1 MKSLETAMMA
11 FCKANEWEKA
21 FQCVELEWKESK
33 NYRLVA
39 TFRDLVR
46 SSVTEKTLK
55 LYRASYDL
63 TARDVFDDFM
73 LALEWNR
80 PAEEQFW
87 LPRRDKLKGVCEAL
101 QSLEEG
107 KLDELFLSLPPRVGK
122 ALANDTPILT
132 RNGWKNHGDLEV
144 GDEVI
149 GMDGKFKKVIA
160 VHPKCDL
167 DRLVEFTNG
176 ERVQCHENHEWLFY
190 DRHSHTQKLLETKEW
205 EQMELESGEEGK
217 RGHRYH
223 LQLPFKEF
231 VEGEE
236 KELPLDP
243 YTLGVWLG
251 DGSNQNPRIT
261 GDAND
266 YAVIQRIID
275 NGYPVKWSTVNKA
288 TGVPCY
294 EFDFRPQ
301 LRSMGMCH
309 SKKRTEKHI
318 PQEYLTASIRQRLEL
333 LAGLIDTDGCLIK
346 KEHRYQF
353 TTCDEELRDTFLELI
368 ATFGWRTNVTVHEP
382 RVSSSG
388 VVGRKPTYI
397 IGFNPT
403 CYIPCVLERKQLH
416 EYSKQRKV
424 AVKSITKVEPK
435 QGNCITVEGG
445 MYLCGK
451 SMIPTHNTTLILFFL
466 LWVML
471 RDSERSNLYSS
482 YTESVVNTFY
492 GGLIEILDDPY
503 TYRWKEIF
511 PGSCVAST
519 NAKDNLLNLDR
530 KKRYASLTARSL
542 YGTLNGACDCNG
554 YLIGDDLHSGIEE
567 ALNKALLDKA
577 WGRVTNNLI
586 PRAKEGAKLLW
597 IGTRW
602 SLYDCIARRIELL
615 QHDPSFERRR
625 FKVFNLPALDE
636 DEHSNFE
643 YLYGVGFSADHYKRI
658 RATFERSDDI
668 ASFLAQYMGEPVERA
683 GTLFDP
689 SVMRYFNGVLPTDV
703 EPDKIFMTVDP
714 AWGGGDYVAAPCIVQ
729 YGFDL
734 YVVDVVYNNGDKK
747 ITQPKIV
754 QMAIKNNV
762 GIMYIEGTRVTSSYA
777 EGVSDLLNS
786 KGYKLNL
793 QTTTKHWG
801 GGGGKA
807 QRIYNVAPDIKERM
821 IFLTEKKRSKE
832 YQQFMMNVFAFTIE
846 GKVKHDDAP
855 DSLAM
860 AVQMDNSF
868 VKAEIYKR
876 PF

>member
-1 MKSLETAMMA
+1 MKSLESAMMA

-39 TFRDLVR
+39 AFRGEIR
-46 SSVTEKTLK
+46 SCVNEKTLK

-63 TARDVFDDFM
+63 TAREVFDDFM

-101 QSLEEG
+101 QDLEDG
-107 KLDELFLSLPPRVGK
+107 KLEELFLSMPPRVGK
-122 ALANDTPILT
+122 
-132 RNGWKNHGDLEV
+132 
-144 GDEVI
+144 
-149 GMDGKFKKVIA
+149 
-160 VHPKCDL
+160 
-167 DRLVEFTNG
+167 
-176 ERVQCHENHEWLFY
+176 
-190 DRHSHTQKLLETKEW
+190 S
-205 EQMELESGEEGK
+205 
-217 RGHRYH
+217 
-223 LQLPFKEF
+223 
-231 VEGEE
+231 
-236 KELPLDP
+236 
-243 YTLGVWLG
+243 
-251 DGSNQNPRIT
+251 
-261 GDAND
+261 
-266 YAVIQRIID
+266 
-275 NGYPVKWSTVNKA
+275 
-288 TGVPCY
+288 
-294 EFDFRPQ
+294 
-301 LRSMGMCH
+301 
-309 SKKRTEKHI
+309 
-318 PQEYLTASIRQRLEL
+318 
-333 LAGLIDTDGCLIK
+333 
-346 KEHRYQF
+346 
-353 TTCDEELRDTFLELI
+353 
-368 ATFGWRTNVTVHEP
+368 
-382 RVSSSG
+382 
-388 VVGRKPTYI
+388 
-397 IGFNPT
+397 
-403 CYIPCVLERKQLH
+403 
-416 EYSKQRKV
+416 
-424 AVKSITKVEPK
+424 
-435 QGNCITVEGG
+435 
-445 MYLCGK
+445 
-451 SMIPTHNTTLILFFL
+451 TLIMMFNI
-466 LWVML
+466 WIML
-471 RDSERSNLYSS
+471 RHPERANLYVS
-482 YTESVVNTFY
+482 YTDTVVTTYYN
-492 GGLIEILDDPY
+492 GMLEILADTY
-503 TYRWKEIF
+503 TYRIKDLF
-511 PGSCVAST
+511 PQESIAAT
-519 NAKDNLLNLDR
+519 NAKLNTLDIDR
-530 KKRYASLTARSL
+530 KKHYPSLTCRSL
-542 YGTLNGACDCNG
+542 YGTLNGSCDVANG
-554 YLIGDDLHSGIEE
+554 GLLIADDLHSGIEE

-586 PRAKEGAKLLW
+586 PRAKEKARVLW

-602 SLYDCIARRIELL
+602 SVADCIARRIDILKNDNEWKG
-615 QHDPSFERRR
+615 RK
-625 FKVFNLPALDE
+625 FKIFNVPALDE
-636 DEHSNFE
+636 DDRSNFE
-643 YLYGVGFSADHYKRI
+643 YMYDVGFSTQYYKRT
-658 RATFERSDDI
+658 RATFERSDDL
-668 ASFLAQYMGEPVERA
+668 ASWNAQYMGSPVERTGVVFEPTA
-683 GTLFDP
+683 
-689 SVMRYFNGVLPTDV
+689 MRYFNGVLPSDV

-821 IFLTEKKRSKE
+821 LFLTEKKRSKE

>member
-1 MKSLETAMMA
+1 MSA
-11 FCKANEWEKA
+11 FCEAGEWEKA

-33 NYRLVA
+33 NYRIVA
-39 TFRDLVR
+39 SFRDKIR

-55 LYRASYDL
+55 LYQASYDL
-63 TARDVFDDFM
+63 TAREVFDDFM

-87 LPRRDKLKGVCEAL
+87 LPRREKLMGVCEAL

-122 ALANDTPILT
+122 
-132 RNGWKNHGDLEV
+132 
-144 GDEVI
+144 
-149 GMDGKFKKVIA
+149 
-160 VHPKCDL
+160 
-167 DRLVEFTNG
+167 
-176 ERVQCHENHEWLFY
+176 
-190 DRHSHTQKLLETKEW
+190 
-205 EQMELESGEEGK
+205 
-217 RGHRYH
+217 
-223 LQLPFKEF
+223 
-231 VEGEE
+231 
-236 KELPLDP
+236 
-243 YTLGVWLG
+243 
-251 DGSNQNPRIT
+251 
-261 GDAND
+261 
-266 YAVIQRIID
+266 
-275 NGYPVKWSTVNKA
+275 
-288 TGVPCY
+288 
-294 EFDFRPQ
+294 
-301 LRSMGMCH
+301 
-309 SKKRTEKHI
+309 
-318 PQEYLTASIRQRLEL
+318 
-333 LAGLIDTDGCLIK
+333 
-346 KEHRYQF
+346 
-353 TTCDEELRDTFLELI
+353 
-368 ATFGWRTNVTVHEP
+368 
-382 RVSSSG
+382 
-388 VVGRKPTYI
+388 
-397 IGFNPT
+397 
-403 CYIPCVLERKQLH
+403 
-416 EYSKQRKV
+416 
-424 AVKSITKVEPK
+424 
-435 QGNCITVEGG
+435 
-445 MYLCGK
+445 
-451 SMIPTHNTTLILFFL
+451 TTLILFFL

-471 RDSERSNLYSS
+471 RDSERSNLYAS

-503 TYRWKEIF
+503 TYRWKELF
-511 PGSCVAST
+511 PLSSVAST

-615 QHDPSFERRR
+615 QHDPSFERRKYR
-625 FKVFNLPALDE
+625 IFNLPALDE

-668 ASFLAQYMGEPVERA
+668 PSWDAQYMGSPVERS

-689 SVMRYFNGVLPTDV
+689 SSLRYFNGVLPTEI

-734 YVVDVVYNNGDKK
+734 YVVDVVFNNGDKK

-754 QMAIKNNV
+754 QMAIKQNV

-777 EGVSDLLNS
+777 DGVSDLLNS
-786 KGYKLNL
+786 KGYRLNL

-821 IFLTEKKRSKE
+821 IFLEEKKRSKE

>member
-1 MKSLETAMMA
+1 MKSLESAMAA
-11 FCKANEWEKA
+11 FCEAGEWEKA
-21 FQCVELEWKESK
+21 YQCVELEWKESQ
-33 NYRLVA
+33 NYRIVA
-39 TFRDLVR
+39 SFRSKIR
-46 SSVTEKTLK
+46 SSVTAKNLV
-55 LYRASYDL
+55 LYRSSYDL
-63 TARDVFDDFM
+63 TAREVFDDFM

-87 LPRRDKLKGVCEAL
+87 LPRREKLMGVCEAL

-122 ALANDTPILT
+122 
-132 RNGWKNHGDLEV
+132 
-144 GDEVI
+144 
-149 GMDGKFKKVIA
+149 
-160 VHPKCDL
+160 
-167 DRLVEFTNG
+167 
-176 ERVQCHENHEWLFY
+176 
-190 DRHSHTQKLLETKEW
+190 
-205 EQMELESGEEGK
+205 
-217 RGHRYH
+217 
-223 LQLPFKEF
+223 
-231 VEGEE
+231 
-236 KELPLDP
+236 
-243 YTLGVWLG
+243 
-251 DGSNQNPRIT
+251 
-261 GDAND
+261 
-266 YAVIQRIID
+266 
-275 NGYPVKWSTVNKA
+275 
-288 TGVPCY
+288 
-294 EFDFRPQ
+294 
-301 LRSMGMCH
+301 
-309 SKKRTEKHI
+309 
-318 PQEYLTASIRQRLEL
+318 
-333 LAGLIDTDGCLIK
+333 
-346 KEHRYQF
+346 
-353 TTCDEELRDTFLELI
+353 
-368 ATFGWRTNVTVHEP
+368 
-382 RVSSSG
+382 
-388 VVGRKPTYI
+388 
-397 IGFNPT
+397 
-403 CYIPCVLERKQLH
+403 
-416 EYSKQRKV
+416 
-424 AVKSITKVEPK
+424 
-435 QGNCITVEGG
+435 
-445 MYLCGK
+445 
-451 SMIPTHNTTLILFFL
+451 TTLILFFL

-471 RDSERSNLYSS
+471 RDSERSNLYAS

-503 TYRWKEIF
+503 TYRWKELF
-511 PGSCVAST
+511 PLSSVAST

-615 QHDPSFERRR
+615 EKDPSFEKRKFRI
-625 FKVFNLPALDE
+625 FNLPALDE

-643 YLYGVGFSADHYKRI
+643 YMYGVGFSADHYKRI
-658 RATFERSDDI
+658 RATFERSDDV
-668 ASFLAQYMGEPVERA
+668 ASWDAQYMGSPIERS

-689 SVMRYFNGVLPTDV
+689 SALRYFNGVLPEV

-734 YVVDVVYNNGDKK
+734 YVVDVVFNNGDKK

-754 QMAIKNNV
+754 QMAMKQSV

-777 EGVSDLLNS
+777 DGVSDLLNS
-786 KGYKLNL
+786 KGYRLNL

-821 IFLTEKKRSKE
+821 IFLEEKKRSKE

>member
-1 MKSLETAMMA
+1 MKSLESAMAA
-11 FCKANEWEKA
+11 FCEAGEWEKA
-21 FQCVELEWKESK
+21 YQCVELEWKDSQ
-33 NYRLVA
+33 NYRIVA
-39 TFRDLVR
+39 SFRSKIR
-46 SSVTEKTLK
+46 SSVTAKNLV
-55 LYRASYDL
+55 LYRSSYDL
-63 TARDVFDDFM
+63 TAREVFDDFM

-87 LPRRDKLKGVCEAL
+87 LPRREKLMGVCEAL

-122 ALANDTPILT
+122 
-132 RNGWKNHGDLEV
+132 
-144 GDEVI
+144 
-149 GMDGKFKKVIA
+149 
-160 VHPKCDL
+160 
-167 DRLVEFTNG
+167 
-176 ERVQCHENHEWLFY
+176 
-190 DRHSHTQKLLETKEW
+190 
-205 EQMELESGEEGK
+205 
-217 RGHRYH
+217 
-223 LQLPFKEF
+223 
-231 VEGEE
+231 
-236 KELPLDP
+236 
-243 YTLGVWLG
+243 
-251 DGSNQNPRIT
+251 
-261 GDAND
+261 
-266 YAVIQRIID
+266 
-275 NGYPVKWSTVNKA
+275 
-288 TGVPCY
+288 
-294 EFDFRPQ
+294 
-301 LRSMGMCH
+301 
-309 SKKRTEKHI
+309 
-318 PQEYLTASIRQRLEL
+318 
-333 LAGLIDTDGCLIK
+333 
-346 KEHRYQF
+346 
-353 TTCDEELRDTFLELI
+353 
-368 ATFGWRTNVTVHEP
+368 
-382 RVSSSG
+382 
-388 VVGRKPTYI
+388 
-397 IGFNPT
+397 
-403 CYIPCVLERKQLH
+403 
-416 EYSKQRKV
+416 
-424 AVKSITKVEPK
+424 
-435 QGNCITVEGG
+435 
-445 MYLCGK
+445 
-451 SMIPTHNTTLILFFL
+451 TTLILFFL

-471 RDSERSNLYSS
+471 RDSERSNLYAS

-503 TYRWKEIF
+503 TYRWKELF
-511 PGSCVAST
+511 PLSSVAST

-615 QHDPSFERRR
+615 EKDPSFEKRKFRI
-625 FKVFNLPALDE
+625 FNLPALDE

-658 RATFERSDDI
+658 RATFERSDDV
-668 ASFLAQYMGEPVERA
+668 ASWDAQYMGSPIERS

-689 SVMRYFNGVLPTDV
+689 SALRYFNGVLPEV

-734 YVVDVVYNNGDKK
+734 YVVDVVFNNGDKK

-754 QMAIKNNV
+754 QMAMKQNV

-777 EGVSDLLNS
+777 DGVSDLLNS
-786 KGYKLNL
+786 KGYRLNL

-821 IFLTEKKRSKE
+821 IFLEEKKRSKE

>member
-1 MKSLETAMMA
+1 MMA
-11 FCKANEWEKA
+11 FCEAGEWEKA
-21 FQCVELEWKESK
+21 FQCVEIEWGETK

-39 TFRDLVR
+39 TFRSQIR
-46 SSVTEKTLK
+46 NKVTEKNLA

-87 LPRRDKLKGVCEAL
+87 LPRREKLMGVCEAL

-107 KLDELFLSLPPRVGK
+107 KLNELFLSLPPRVGK
-122 ALANDTPILT
+122 
-132 RNGWKNHGDLEV
+132 
-144 GDEVI
+144 
-149 GMDGKFKKVIA
+149 
-160 VHPKCDL
+160 
-167 DRLVEFTNG
+167 
-176 ERVQCHENHEWLFY
+176 
-190 DRHSHTQKLLETKEW
+190 
-205 EQMELESGEEGK
+205 
-217 RGHRYH
+217 
-223 LQLPFKEF
+223 
-231 VEGEE
+231 
-236 KELPLDP
+236 
-243 YTLGVWLG
+243 
-251 DGSNQNPRIT
+251 
-261 GDAND
+261 
-266 YAVIQRIID
+266 
-275 NGYPVKWSTVNKA
+275 
-288 TGVPCY
+288 
-294 EFDFRPQ
+294 
-301 LRSMGMCH
+301 
-309 SKKRTEKHI
+309 
-318 PQEYLTASIRQRLEL
+318 
-333 LAGLIDTDGCLIK
+333 
-346 KEHRYQF
+346 
-353 TTCDEELRDTFLELI
+353 
-368 ATFGWRTNVTVHEP
+368 
-382 RVSSSG
+382 
-388 VVGRKPTYI
+388 
-397 IGFNPT
+397 
-403 CYIPCVLERKQLH
+403 
-416 EYSKQRKV
+416 
-424 AVKSITKVEPK
+424 
-435 QGNCITVEGG
+435 
-445 MYLCGK
+445 
-451 SMIPTHNTTLILFFL
+451 TTLILFFL

-471 RDSERSNLYSS
+471 RNSERSNLYSS

-492 GGLIEILDDPY
+492 GGLLEILDDPY
-503 TYRWKEIF
+503 TYRWKELF
-511 PGSCVAST
+511 PQTTIAST

-615 QHDPSFERRR
+615 EHDVSFENRKFRI
-625 FKVFNLPALDE
+625 FNLPALDE

-643 YLYGVGFSADHYKRI
+643 YLYGVGFSAEHYKRI

-668 ASFLAQYMGEPVERA
+668 ASWDAQYMGSPIERS

-689 SVMRYFNGVLPTDV
+689 SALRYFNGVLPNDV
-703 EPDKIFMTVDP
+703 EPDKVFMTVDP
-714 AWGGGDYVAAPCIVQ
+714 AWGGGDYVASPCIVQ
-729 YGFDL
+729 YGLDL
-734 YVVDVVYNNGDKK
+734 YVVDVVFNNGDKK

-754 QMAIKNNV
+754 QMAMKNNV
-762 GIMYIEGTRVTSSYA
+762 GIMYVEGTRVTSSYA
-777 EGVSDLLNS
+777 DGLSDLLNS
-786 KGYKLNL
+786 KGYKLNM

-821 IFLTEKKRSKE
+821 IFLEERKRSKE

>member
-1 MKSLETAMMA
+1 MKSLESAMSA
-11 FCKANEWEKA
+11 FCEVGEWEKA
-21 FQCVELEWKESK
+21 YQCVELEWKESQ
-33 NYRLVA
+33 NYRIVA
-39 TFRDLVR
+39 SFRSKIR
-46 SSVTEKTLK
+46 SSVTAKNLV
-55 LYRASYDL
+55 LYRSSYDL
-63 TARDVFDDFM
+63 TAREVFDDFM

-87 LPRRDKLKGVCEAL
+87 LPRREKLMGVCEAL

-122 ALANDTPILT
+122 
-132 RNGWKNHGDLEV
+132 
-144 GDEVI
+144 
-149 GMDGKFKKVIA
+149 
-160 VHPKCDL
+160 
-167 DRLVEFTNG
+167 
-176 ERVQCHENHEWLFY
+176 
-190 DRHSHTQKLLETKEW
+190 
-205 EQMELESGEEGK
+205 
-217 RGHRYH
+217 
-223 LQLPFKEF
+223 
-231 VEGEE
+231 
-236 KELPLDP
+236 
-243 YTLGVWLG
+243 
-251 DGSNQNPRIT
+251 
-261 GDAND
+261 
-266 YAVIQRIID
+266 
-275 NGYPVKWSTVNKA
+275 
-288 TGVPCY
+288 
-294 EFDFRPQ
+294 
-301 LRSMGMCH
+301 
-309 SKKRTEKHI
+309 
-318 PQEYLTASIRQRLEL
+318 
-333 LAGLIDTDGCLIK
+333 
-346 KEHRYQF
+346 
-353 TTCDEELRDTFLELI
+353 
-368 ATFGWRTNVTVHEP
+368 
-382 RVSSSG
+382 
-388 VVGRKPTYI
+388 
-397 IGFNPT
+397 
-403 CYIPCVLERKQLH
+403 
-416 EYSKQRKV
+416 
-424 AVKSITKVEPK
+424 
-435 QGNCITVEGG
+435 
-445 MYLCGK
+445 
-451 SMIPTHNTTLILFFL
+451 TTLILFFL

-471 RDSERSNLYSS
+471 RDSERSNLYAS

-503 TYRWKEIF
+503 TYRWKELF
-511 PGSCVAST
+511 PLSSVAST

-615 QHDPSFERRR
+615 EKDPSFEKRKFRI
-625 FKVFNLPALDE
+625 FNLPALDE

-658 RATFERSDDI
+658 RATFERSDDV
-668 ASFLAQYMGEPVERA
+668 ASWDAQYMGSPIERS

-689 SVMRYFNGVLPTDV
+689 STLRYFNGVLPEG

-729 YGFDL
+729 YEFDL
-734 YVVDVVYNNGDKK
+734 YVVDVVFNNGDKK

-777 EGVSDLLNS
+777 DGVNDLLSS
-786 KGYKLNL
+786 KGYRLNL

-821 IFLTEKKRSKE
+821 IFLEEKKRSKE

>member
-1 MKSLETAMMA
+1 MKSLESAMAA
-11 FCKANEWEKA
+11 FCEAGEWEKA
-21 FQCVELEWKESK
+21 YQCVELEWKESQ
-33 NYRLVA
+33 NYRIVA
-39 TFRDLVR
+39 SFRSKIR
-46 SSVTEKTLK
+46 SSVTAKNLV
-55 LYRASYDL
+55 LYRSSYDL
-63 TARDVFDDFM
+63 TAREVFDDFM

-87 LPRRDKLKGVCEAL
+87 LPRREKLMGVCEAL

-122 ALANDTPILT
+122 
-132 RNGWKNHGDLEV
+132 
-144 GDEVI
+144 
-149 GMDGKFKKVIA
+149 
-160 VHPKCDL
+160 
-167 DRLVEFTNG
+167 
-176 ERVQCHENHEWLFY
+176 
-190 DRHSHTQKLLETKEW
+190 
-205 EQMELESGEEGK
+205 
-217 RGHRYH
+217 
-223 LQLPFKEF
+223 
-231 VEGEE
+231 
-236 KELPLDP
+236 
-243 YTLGVWLG
+243 
-251 DGSNQNPRIT
+251 
-261 GDAND
+261 
-266 YAVIQRIID
+266 
-275 NGYPVKWSTVNKA
+275 
-288 TGVPCY
+288 
-294 EFDFRPQ
+294 
-301 LRSMGMCH
+301 
-309 SKKRTEKHI
+309 
-318 PQEYLTASIRQRLEL
+318 
-333 LAGLIDTDGCLIK
+333 
-346 KEHRYQF
+346 
-353 TTCDEELRDTFLELI
+353 
-368 ATFGWRTNVTVHEP
+368 
-382 RVSSSG
+382 
-388 VVGRKPTYI
+388 
-397 IGFNPT
+397 
-403 CYIPCVLERKQLH
+403 
-416 EYSKQRKV
+416 
-424 AVKSITKVEPK
+424 
-435 QGNCITVEGG
+435 
-445 MYLCGK
+445 
-451 SMIPTHNTTLILFFL
+451 TTLILFFL

-471 RDSERSNLYSS
+471 RDSERSNLYAS

-503 TYRWKEIF
+503 TYRWKELF
-511 PGSCVAST
+511 PLSSVAST

-615 QHDPSFERRR
+615 EKDPSFEKRKFRI
-625 FKVFNLPALDE
+625 FNLPALDE

-658 RATFERSDDI
+658 RATFERSDDV
-668 ASFLAQYMGEPVERA
+668 ASWDAQYMGSPIERS

-689 SVMRYFNGVLPTDV
+689 SALRYFNGVLPEV

-734 YVVDVVYNNGDKK
+734 YVVDVVFNNGDKK

-754 QMAIKNNV
+754 QMAMKQNV

-777 EGVSDLLNS
+777 DGVSDLLNS
-786 KGYKLNL
+786 KGYRLNL

-821 IFLTEKKRSKE
+821 IFLEEKKRSKE

>member
-1 MKSLETAMMA
+1 MKSLETAMLA

-46 SSVTEKTLK
+46 NSVTEKTLK

-107 KLDELFLSLPPRVGK
+107 KLDELFLSLPLRVGK
-122 ALANDTPILT
+122 
-132 RNGWKNHGDLEV
+132 
-144 GDEVI
+144 
-149 GMDGKFKKVIA
+149 
-160 VHPKCDL
+160 
-167 DRLVEFTNG
+167 
-176 ERVQCHENHEWLFY
+176 
-190 DRHSHTQKLLETKEW
+190 
-205 EQMELESGEEGK
+205 
-217 RGHRYH
+217 
-223 LQLPFKEF
+223 
-231 VEGEE
+231 
-236 KELPLDP
+236 
-243 YTLGVWLG
+243 
-251 DGSNQNPRIT
+251 
-261 GDAND
+261 
-266 YAVIQRIID
+266 
-275 NGYPVKWSTVNKA
+275 
-288 TGVPCY
+288 
-294 EFDFRPQ
+294 
-301 LRSMGMCH
+301 
-309 SKKRTEKHI
+309 
-318 PQEYLTASIRQRLEL
+318 
-333 LAGLIDTDGCLIK
+333 
-346 KEHRYQF
+346 
-353 TTCDEELRDTFLELI
+353 
-368 ATFGWRTNVTVHEP
+368 
-382 RVSSSG
+382 
-388 VVGRKPTYI
+388 
-397 IGFNPT
+397 
-403 CYIPCVLERKQLH
+403 
-416 EYSKQRKV
+416 
-424 AVKSITKVEPK
+424 
-435 QGNCITVEGG
+435 
-445 MYLCGK
+445 
-451 SMIPTHNTTLILFFL
+451 TTLILFFL

-689 SVMRYFNGVLPTDV
+689 SVMRYFNGVLPSDV

>member
-1 MKSLETAMMA
+1 MKSLETAMLA
-11 FCKANEWEKA
+11 FCDAGQWEKA
-21 FQCVELEWKESK
+21 YQCVELEWKETK

-39 TFRDLVR
+39 TFRSLVR
-46 SSVTEKTLK
+46 SHVSEKTLK
-55 LYRASYDL
+55 LYRSSYDL
-63 TARDVFDDFM
+63 TAREVFDDFM

-87 LPRRDKLKGVCEAL
+87 LPRREKLMGVCEAL

-122 ALANDTPILT
+122 
-132 RNGWKNHGDLEV
+132 
-144 GDEVI
+144 
-149 GMDGKFKKVIA
+149 
-160 VHPKCDL
+160 
-167 DRLVEFTNG
+167 
-176 ERVQCHENHEWLFY
+176 
-190 DRHSHTQKLLETKEW
+190 
-205 EQMELESGEEGK
+205 
-217 RGHRYH
+217 
-223 LQLPFKEF
+223 
-231 VEGEE
+231 
-236 KELPLDP
+236 
-243 YTLGVWLG
+243 
-251 DGSNQNPRIT
+251 
-261 GDAND
+261 
-266 YAVIQRIID
+266 
-275 NGYPVKWSTVNKA
+275 
-288 TGVPCY
+288 
-294 EFDFRPQ
+294 
-301 LRSMGMCH
+301 
-309 SKKRTEKHI
+309 
-318 PQEYLTASIRQRLEL
+318 
-333 LAGLIDTDGCLIK
+333 
-346 KEHRYQF
+346 
-353 TTCDEELRDTFLELI
+353 
-368 ATFGWRTNVTVHEP
+368 
-382 RVSSSG
+382 
-388 VVGRKPTYI
+388 
-397 IGFNPT
+397 
-403 CYIPCVLERKQLH
+403 
-416 EYSKQRKV
+416 
-424 AVKSITKVEPK
+424 
-435 QGNCITVEGG
+435 
-445 MYLCGK
+445 
-451 SMIPTHNTTLILFFL
+451 TTLILFFL

-471 RDSERSNLYSS
+471 RDSERSNLYAS

-492 GGLIEILDDPY
+492 GGMIEILDDPY
-503 TYRWKEIF
+503 TYRWKELF
-511 PGSCVAST
+511 PLASVAST

-615 QHDPSFERRR
+615 QHDPSFANRK

-636 DEHSNFE
+636 NDNSNFE

-668 ASFLAQYMGEPVERA
+668 ASWDAQYGGSPIERS

-689 SVMRYFNGVLPTDV
+689 SALRYFNGVLPTDV

-729 YGFDL
+729 YDRDL

-754 QMAIKNNV
+754 SMAMKHNV

-777 EGVSDLLNS
+777 DGVSDLLS
-786 KGYKLNL
+786 GKGYRLNL

-821 IFLTEKKRSKE
+821 LFLTEKKRSKE